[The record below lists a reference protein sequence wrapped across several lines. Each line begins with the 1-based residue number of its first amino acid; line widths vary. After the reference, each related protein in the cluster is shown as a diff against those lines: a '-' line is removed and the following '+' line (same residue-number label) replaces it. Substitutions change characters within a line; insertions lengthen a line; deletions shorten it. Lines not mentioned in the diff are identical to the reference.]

1 MATIEQ
7 EAAERIKWMS
17 RQARRFMGAEPAF
30 DASLEY
36 ESDVDGLVACHPNW
50 VSESDDL
57 TPLGREVR
65 RQLKAAPDL
74 IDAA

>member
-1 MATIEQ
+1 MTKIER

-36 ESDVDGLVACHPNW
+36 ESDVDGLVSSHPSW
-50 VSESDDL
+50 VNSEDDL
-57 TPLGREVR
+57 TNLGRAVR
-65 RQLKAAPDL
+65 TLLIAHPDL
-74 IDAA
+74 VEG